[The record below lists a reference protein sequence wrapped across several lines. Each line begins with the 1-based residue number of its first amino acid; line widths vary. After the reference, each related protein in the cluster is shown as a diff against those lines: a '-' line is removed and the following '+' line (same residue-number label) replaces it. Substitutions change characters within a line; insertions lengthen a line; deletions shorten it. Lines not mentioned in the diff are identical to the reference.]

1 NVLVFPGVFRG
12 LLDAQ
17 SRTVNTD
24 MMLAAA
30 RALADVVAEDE
41 LNANYIIPSVFN
53 PKATTAV
60 ADAVKRAALA
70 AGAAAAADRSPHA

>member
-1 NVLVFPGVFRG
+1 
-12 LLDAQ
+12 DAQ

-30 RALADVVAEDE
+30 GALANVVAEDE

-53 PKATTAV
+53 AQATEAV
-60 ADAVKRAALA
+60 AAAVKRAALA
-70 AGAAAAADRSPHA
+70 ARKGE

>member
-1 NVLVFPGVFRG
+1 G

-53 PKATTAV
+53 PKATEAV
-60 ADAVKRAALA
+60 AAAVKRAALTLRQ
-70 AGAAAAADRSPHA
+70 GE